1 MMSITKSSLTRG
13 HFKSGL
19 DAVRG
24 AKLRSFWTMLGV
36 IIGVASVITIIGI
49 GQGVRQQ
56 VSGQI
61 HHLGKNLITIQP
73 APLHPGS
80 GGGNSS
86 VKLLSN
92 FGLSGGISSKDLS
105 TIANTK
111 GVAASAPLSVVTGT
125 VRGENGNYNGG
136 FVLGTTSDLSSLLNQ
151 SVAYGS
157 FLTPDDTEADAAVL
171 GPKAAEQLFNEDVPL
186 GRTFYFHGQQ
196 FIVRGIFNTF
206 NNNPLNQLT
215 DFNTAIFIPNDVA
228 QQLTG
233 NAAPTF
239 EVLAKAQNGGQTHQV
254 ASAVQGALNRSHGG
268 QSNLS
273 VTEGN
278 QNLASSNQVL
288 GLLTRLIAGVAAI
301 SLLVGGLGIMNVM
314 WVSVAERTREIG
326 IRKAVGAT
334 NQQILSQ
341 FIVEATILSFGGG
354 VIGIVLAF
362 AIDLVVRV
370 LTDLQPVIYWQT
382 VVLAAGV
389 SFLVGVIFGSV
400 PALKAARRDPIEA
413 LRAE

>member
-1 MMSITKSSLTRG
+1 VIIGQSSLTRG

-19 DAVRG
+19 DALRG

-36 IIGVASVITIIGI
+36 IIGVTSVITIIGI
-49 GQGVRQQ
+49 GEGVRQQ

-61 HHLGKNLITIQP
+61 HHLGKDLITVQP

-80 GGGNSS
+80 GHGNNNVS
-86 VKLLSN
+86 LLSDI
-92 FGLSGGISSKDLS
+92 GAGGFLTTKDVTTVAS
-105 TIANTK
+105 VK
-111 GVAASAPLSVVTGT
+111 GVAASAPLTVVTGT
-125 VRGENGNYNGG
+125 VRGDHGNYDDG
-136 FVLGTTSDLSSLLNQ
+136 FVLGTSSDLSSLLNQ

-157 FLTPDDTEADAAVL
+157 FLTPDDSGAKAAVL
-171 GPKAAEQLFNEDVPL
+171 GPQAADALFNESVPL
-186 GRTFYFHGQQ
+186 GRSFSFHGQR
-196 FIVRGIFNTF
+196 FIVRGIFNSF
-206 NNNPLNQLT
+206 NGASVNQLT
-215 DFNTAIFIPNDVA
+215 DFNKAVFISA
-228 QQLTG
+228 EIGRQLTN
-233 NAAPTF
+233 NASPTY
-239 EVLAKAQNGGQTHQV
+239 EVLAKPTDPHQTAQV
-254 ASAVQGALNRSHGG
+254 AAAIQRALDKSHGG

-273 VTEGN
+273 VTEGS
-278 QNLASSNQVL
+278 QNLANNNDIL
-288 GLLTRLIAGVAAI
+288 GLLTRLVAGAAAI

-334 NQQILSQ
+334 NRQILSQ

-354 VIGIVLAF
+354 IIGIALAYL
-362 AIDLVVRV
+362 IDLGIR
-370 LTDLQPVIYWQT
+370 LSTNLQPVIHWQT

-413 LRAE
+413 LRSE

>member
-1 MMSITKSSLTRG
+1 MIMKSSLTRG

-19 DAVRG
+19 DTLRS

-49 GQGVRQQ
+49 GEGVRQQ

-61 HHLGKNLITIQP
+61 HHLGKDLITVQP
-73 APLHPGS
+73 APLHPGT
-80 GGGNSS
+80 GRGNSDVS
-86 VKLLSN
+86 LLSN
-92 FGLSGGISSKDLS
+92 LGVGGFLSSKDVN

-111 GVAASAPLSVVTGT
+111 GVSASAPLSVVTGT
-125 VRGENGNYNGG
+125 VRADTGNYDGG
-136 FVLGTTSDLSSLLNQ
+136 FVIGTSSDLSSLLNQ

-157 FLTPDDTEADAAVL
+157 FLTADDVDARVAVL
-171 GPKAAEQLFNEDVPL
+171 GPRAAEAMFNEDVPL
-186 GRTFYFHGQQ
+186 GRSFYFHGQH
-196 FIVRGIFNTF
+196 FIVRGIFNNF
-206 NNNPLNQLT
+206 SSAPLNQVT
-215 DFNTAIFIPNDVA
+215 DFNRAIFIPIDVGR
-228 QQLTG
+228 QLTN
-233 NAAPTF
+233 NAAPTY
-239 EVLAKAQNGGQTHQV
+239 EVLAKPTDIHQTPQV
-254 ASAVQGALNRSHGG
+254 AGAIQRALDASHGG

-273 VTEGN
+273 VNQGS
-278 QNLASSNQVL
+278 QNLSSSNDIL
-288 GLLTRLIAGVAAI
+288 NLLTRLIAGVAAI

-354 VIGIVLAF
+354 IIGIGLAF
-362 AIDLVVRV
+362 LIDLGIR
-370 LTDLQPVIYWQT
+370 LATNLQPVITWQI

-389 SFLVGVIFGSV
+389 SFVVGVIFGSV

-413 LRAE
+413 LRSE